1 LRITPTRNLIFT
13 GHFNITLGEEK
24 IRIYKLS
31 KNYVAKQP
39 CLLDNVE
46 TIMKKTDALGQ
57 FEQLVLTAVLLCGEK
72 AYGMAV
78 HEKVE
83 ELGERR
89 VNSYSTFVPHPVSST
104 NLWDPALHEVR
115 SKTTESPKQRLLSVG

>member
-1 LRITPTRNLIFT
+1 MLFRQCRNY
-13 GHFNITLGEEK
+13 EEDG
-24 IRIYKLS
+24 
-31 KNYVAKQP
+31 
-39 CLLDNVE
+39 C
-46 TIMKKTDALGQ
+46 LGQ
-57 FEQLVLTAVLLCGEK
+57 FEQLVLTTVLLCGEK

-115 SKTTESPKQRLLSVG
+115 SKDHRVAEAKVAQRRVETVGDWKNC

>member
-1 LRITPTRNLIFT
+1 MGDCRFWATEF
-13 GHFNITLGEEK
+13 
-24 IRIYKLS
+24 IR
-31 KNYVAKQP
+31 
-39 CLLDNVE
+39 
-46 TIMKKTDALGQ
+46 TDALGQ
-57 FEQLVLTAVLLCGEK
+57 FEQLVLTTVLLCGEK

-104 NLWDPALHEVR
+104 NLWDIFLR
-115 SKTTESPKQRLLSVG
+115 PKWATD